1 VLHVLLL
8 DDRFKKWCVIDG
20 YLVVVGEKAL
30 VHAHFWCG
38 ND

>member
-1 VLHVLLL
+1 
-8 DDRFKKWCVIDG
+8 VIDG